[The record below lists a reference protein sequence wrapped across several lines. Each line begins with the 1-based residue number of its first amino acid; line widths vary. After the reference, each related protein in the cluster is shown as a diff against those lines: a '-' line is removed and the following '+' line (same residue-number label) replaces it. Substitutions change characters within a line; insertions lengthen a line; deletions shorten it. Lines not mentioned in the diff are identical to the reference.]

1 MIKMKIDYTN
11 FMVALIITLLP
22 VIILKYRGLEK
33 PPKGIGKLLITGWGM
48 LALLFTLLLDWLS
61 KTPISWITIIP
72 TILIGCIYC
81 YFVIMDH
88 INLKHLIKST
98 ITVLLF
104 FCSSLLQLI
113 PILLFKITAENT
125 TPMIDA
131 LLVVF
136 SDTILV
142 ILLILLYRQDL
153 KRDWQSFWKNR
164 NQMLDDGFRFW
175 ILGFV
180 LMMASN
186 LLIQLLA
193 PQSVAANEEA
203 VQNMLK
209 MATVP
214 TFICTTILAPFIE
227 EMVFRK
233 SFKEVFKTKWLFA
246 FTSGL
251 VFGGLHVI
259 LSFTSAW
266 DLLYIIPYSSL
277 GVAFALLCYKTD
289 NIFPSITVHTLHN
302 LLVTSISIMGMMVI
316 L

>member
-33 PPKGIGKLLITGWGM
+33 PPKGIGKLLITGWGV

-72 TILIGCIYC
+72 TILIGGIYC

-98 ITVLLF
+98 IAVLLF

-142 ILLILLYRQDL
+142 ILLILLYL
-153 KRDWQSFWKNR
+153 S
-164 NQMLDDGFRFW
+164 
-175 ILGFV
+175 
-180 LMMASN
+180 
-186 LLIQLLA
+186 LIH
-193 PQSVAANEEA
+193 
-203 VQNMLK
+203 
-209 MATVP
+209 
-214 TFICTTILAPFIE
+214 I
-227 EMVFRK
+227 
-233 SFKEVFKTKWLFA
+233 
-246 FTSGL
+246 
-251 VFGGLHVI
+251 
-259 LSFTSAW
+259 
-266 DLLYIIPYSSL
+266 
-277 GVAFALLCYKTD
+277 
-289 NIFPSITVHTLHN
+289 
-302 LLVTSISIMGMMVI
+302 
-316 L
+316 